1 MSSRACPNGA
11 LDERRS
17 DVIDAKN
24 GEEGAAFATGAAQP
38 GEEAW
43 SGDERLE
50 QLHRVLL
57 SMLKDFAA
65 LCERNDLRWF
75 VAFGTAIGA
84 LRDKGFIPWDDDVD
98 ICMPREDLDR
108 LVNIVQNDASG
119 RYGIMNSQVNGK
131 YPLATTRLT
140 LNGTEFR
147 DAALQT
153 VEFESCIFL
162 DLFPLDNVPD
172 DEKLYRKQAW
182 RAWLA
187 NKLSI
192 ARSVGDP
199 YIAGGGLRA
208 FVLRT
213 GTKAMRG
220 VLRLPGLRSIDLN
233 AISLREQTRY
243 NGEPTRRI
251 GFLCDTDR
259 LGHTYDRDDL
269 FPVRLASFEDMLV
282 PIAFRAEKLLSAF
295 YGDYMTPPPSDQR
308 QEHYPDVL
316 DFGEYAEV

>member
-1 MSSRACPNGA
+1 M
-11 LDERRS
+11 
-17 DVIDAKN
+17 IDAKDD
-24 GEEGAAFATGAAQP
+24 EMKAASETTVQRQ
-38 GEEAW
+38 EDAW
-43 SGDERLE
+43 SSDERLE
-50 QLHRVLL
+50 RLHRVLL
-57 SMLKDFAA
+57 GMLKDFAV

-108 LVNIVQNDASG
+108 LVSIVQNDVSG
-119 RYGIMNSQVNGK
+119 RYGIMNSQVNEK

-153 VEFESCIFL
+153 VDFESCIFL

-199 YIAGGGLRA
+199 YIAGGGVRA
-208 FVLRT
+208 LVLRT
-213 GTKAMRG
+213 GTTVVRG

-243 NGEPTRRI
+243 VSEKTRRI

-259 LGHTYDRDDL
+259 LAHTYDRDDL

>member
-1 MSSRACPNGA
+1 MSTKPCASEA
-11 LDERRS
+11 LNEGRSEVVEARS
-17 DVIDAKN
+17 D
-24 GEEGAAFATGAAQP
+24 GEEAAFTAALEQP
-38 GEEAW
+38 LEEAW
-43 SGDERLE
+43 SRDERLE

-57 SMLKDFAA
+57 GMLKDFAA

-108 LVNIVQNDASG
+108 LASIVDNDASG
-119 RYGIMNSQVNGK
+119 RYGIMNSQVNSK

-140 LNGTEFR
+140 LKGTEFR

-153 VEFESCIFL
+153 VDFESCIFL

-172 DEKLYRKQAW
+172 DDRLYRKQAW
-182 RAWLA
+182 RAWFA

-208 FVLRT
+208 RVLRT
-213 GTKAMRG
+213 GTKVMRG
-220 VLRLPGLRSIDLN
+220 VLSLPGLSSLDFN

-243 NGEPTRRI
+243 NGERTRRI

-259 LGHTYDRDDL
+259 LAHTYDRDDL
-269 FPVRLASFEDMLV
+269 FPVRLALFEDMMV
-282 PIAFRAEKLLSAF
+282 PVAFRAEKLLSAF
-295 YGDYMTPPPSDQR
+295 YGDYMTPPPTDQR
-308 QEHYPDVL
+308 REHYPDIL

>member
-1 MSSRACPNGA
+1 MSIGSDLDKALGERGDDMSGA
-11 LDERRS
+11 GNDGAHAVGATATAQLQE
-17 DVIDAKN
+17 DAW
-24 GEEGAAFATGAAQP
+24 E
-38 GEEAW
+38 
-43 SGDERLE
+43 GDERLE

-57 SMLKDFAA
+57 GMLKDFAA

-98 ICMPREDLDR
+98 LCMPREDLDR
-108 LVNIVQNDASG
+108 LTRIVQDDPSS
-119 RYGIMNSQVNGK
+119 RYDIMNSQVDGS
-131 YPLATTRLT
+131 YPLATTRLM
-140 LNGTEFR
+140 LKGTEFR

-153 VEFESCIFL
+153 ADFESCIFL

-172 DEKLYRKQAW
+172 DDKLYRKQAW

-213 GTKAMRG
+213 GTAAVRG
-220 VLRLPGLRSIDLN
+220 VLRLPGLRSVDLN
-233 AISLREQTRY
+233 GICLREQTRY
-243 NGEPTRRI
+243 NGQETRRV

-259 LGHTYDRDDL
+259 LAHTYDRDDL
-269 FPVRLASFEDMLV
+269 FPVRLVSFEDMMV

-295 YGDYMTPPPSDQR
+295 YGDYMTPPPTDQR
-308 QEHYPDVL
+308 REHYPDIL